1 MTPDAS
7 VRSIYPWFKSALD
20 TVAAAVVLVLASPIM
35 LVAAVAIKLS
45 SKGPVLFRQ
54 NRPGKNEKI
63 FRLYKFR
70 TMAVAAPRDEEGA
83 GLSDAERMTRVG
95 EILRKTSID
104 ELPQLINILKQEMSF
119 IGPRPLLVRYLPFYT
134 PTERSRHSVRPGISG
149 WAQVNGRNT
158 LSWEEKFKY
167 DVEYVQNI
175 SLALDAKILILTIKK
190 LFYRSEVITAGTTQS
205 TMALD
210 DERRHSTPGNGLVA
224 PSGGDP

>member
-1 MTPDAS
+1 MTSEPSA
-7 VRSIYPWFKSALD
+7 RPIYPWFKSALD
-20 TVAAAVVLVLASPIM
+20 TVAAVVVLALASPIM
-35 LVAAVAIKLS
+35 LVAALAIKLT
-45 SKGPVLFRQ
+45 SKGPVFFRQ
-54 NRPGKNEKI
+54 DRPGKNEKV

-70 TMAVAAPRDEEGA
+70 TMTVAADEDGA

-104 ELPQLINILKQEMSF
+104 ELPQLLNILKQEMSF
-119 IGPRPLLVRYLPFYT
+119 IGPRPLLVRYLPFYSA
-134 PTERSRHSVRPGISG
+134 TERLRHSVRPGISG

-175 SLALDAKILILTIKK
+175 SLTFDAKILLLTIKK

-210 DERRHSTPGNGLVA
+210 DERRHLASGKSLVE
-224 PSGGDP
+224 PSGVNP